1 MGWFVFT
8 FIVFVVAIGLFVAGP
23 RLTAGQRRAGYHGT
37 VVPLWFFGVGAS
49 VLLLFWAATS
59 IQRSVHQIDTGH
71 IGLVYTFGK
80 ITNQRPAGWAF
91 TAPWQSIQQANIQTQ
106 SVKPETDCPVAR
118 QCLSAA
124 SKQSQNVFI
133 STVLNFHVD
142 PVNIQQ
148 LYTNIGPDYVE
159 KVVQPRVSQVLKE
172 ETAKYDQ
179 AADVLPHREDIRQA
193 VTKRLTEELS
203 ARGIAVEDFLLT
215 NIGFDKEFEA
225 AITSKAV
232 AEQNALAEQNK
243 VAIEAAKA
251 EQAKQQGIA
260 KANALREEAN
270 GQAAANVAINA
281 SLTPLLVQFQ
291 ALQKLGP
298 DLKIAVIPSGQGLI
312 IDPSTL
318 LSGLTPA
325 SPAPSA
331 VPTPA
336 R

>member
-1 MGWFVFT
+1 M
-8 FIVFVVAIGLFVAGP
+8 A
-23 RLTAGQRRAGYHGT
+23 
-37 VVPLWFFGVGAS
+37 
-49 VLLLFWAATS
+49 
-59 IQRSVHQIDTGH
+59 
-71 IGLVYTFGK
+71 
-80 ITNQRPAGWAF
+80 
-91 TAPWQSIQQANIQTQ
+91 
-106 SVKPETDCPVAR
+106 
-118 QCLSAA
+118 AA

-148 LYTNIGPDYVE
+148 LYTNIGPDYVV

-172 ETAKYDQ
+172 ETAKYNQ
-179 AADVLPHREDIRQA
+179 AADILPNREDIRQN
-193 VTKRLTEELS
+193 VTRRLTEELS

-215 NIGFDKEFEA
+215 NISFDKEFEA
-225 AITSKAV
+225 AITLKAV

-270 GQAAANVAINA
+270 GQAAANVAINS

-298 DLKIAVIPSGQGLI
+298 ELKIAILPAGQGLI
-312 IDPSTL
+312 IDPTTL
-318 LSGLTPA
+318 LGGLNPAAPAAAATPG
-325 SPAPSA
+325 
-331 VPTPA
+331 